1 MTPCPTSKTPYATA
15 TAALRAAQ
23 AIRARRMQRGAKK
36 AAQHGS
42 SVEAYRCPT
51 CAAWHLGRDAQ
62 PLTQR
67 RRQ

>member
-1 MTPCPTSKTPYATA
+1 MTTCPSLKTPYQSAR
-15 TAALRAAQ
+15 AAMSAAQ